1 MQQLDLNSP
10 KSNNVVSH
18 TFSPY
23 IQIFLLKTAHSCSHV
38 STVGDTLKV
47 EIQSI
52 FLTLETACYNKNLT
66 SRSIGA
72 LLQQLVSK
80 VKNEL

>member
-38 STVGDTLKV
+38 STVEV